1 MTLEPMH
8 LMQPMQMP
16 GATSAGDAIKP
27 ADPAYRK
34 RVEEAAVQF
43 EGLFIAQML
52 NEMKKATDQLKSDD
66 SGTDRTSNAML
77 DYANRA
83 VADAIAHQRAFGIA
97 DTLAAQ
103 MLPPEAAS
111 AAPPAPAQD

>member
-16 GATSAGDAIKP
+16 GGTSAGEAVKP

-66 SGTDRTSNAML
+66 SGTDRTSDAML

-97 DTLAAQ
+97 DTLVAQ
-103 MLPPEAAS
+103 MLPPETAA
-111 AAPPAPAQD
+111 AAQKQD

>member
-8 LMQPMQMP
+8 LMQPMQTP
-16 GATSAGDAIKP
+16 GGASAGEAVKP

-66 SGTDRTSNAML
+66 SGTDRTSDAML

-103 MLPPEAAS
+103 MLPPEAAP
-111 AAPPAPAQD
+111 AAPEQD

>member
-1 MTLEPMH
+1 MTLEPIH
-8 LMQPMQMP
+8 LMQ
-16 GATSAGDAIKP
+16 TAGQPAQTDPVKP

-52 NEMKKATDQLKSDD
+52 NEMKKATDQLKADN
-66 SGTDRTSNAML
+66 GFEDRTSDAML

-83 VADAIAHQRAFGIA
+83 VADAIAQQRGFGIA
-97 DTLAAQ
+97 NTLVAQ
-103 MLPPEAAS
+103 MLPPEAA
-111 AAPPAPAQD
+111 PAKG

>member
-1 MTLEPMH
+1 MTTMTLEPMH
-8 LMQPMQMP
+8 LLQTP
-16 GATSAGDAIKP
+16 GGASAGEAVKP

-66 SGTDRTSNAML
+66 SGTDRTSDAML

-97 DTLAAQ
+97 DTLVAQ
-103 MLPPEAAS
+103 MLPPEAAP
-111 AAPPAPAQD
+111 AAPAASAQD